1 MDDNRTDREKGTAQ
15 VAGLE
20 RFLRARLLNALTR
33 LFLILVL
40 VGGLISALTPGS
52 HFLETASIC
61 LALAVGFAIW
71 FIAQYLQHV
80 RGLHTD
86 PVREV
91 ARLHK
96 KRSIKRAEFVH
107 AAQTSTGLPR
117 ASEDRNSD
125 APVKDPYEALREVD
139 VFGQKSED
147 GVNRTDDP
155 SRGPIE

>member
-1 MDDNRTDREKGTAQ
+1 MDDSRTDLQKATAQ
-15 VAGLE
+15 VEGLE
-20 RFLRARLLNALTR
+20 RFLRARLLNTMTCI
-33 LFLILVL
+33 FFILVL
-40 VGGLISALTPGS
+40 VGGLIIAATPGS

-61 LALAVGFAIW
+61 LVVTAAFATW
-71 FIAQYLQHV
+71 FIVRYLLLV

-96 KRSIKRAEFVH
+96 MRKIKNAGFI
-107 AAQTSTGLPR
+107 AASQSSRDVPRTGERRDWDVSQT
-117 ASEDRNSD
+117 DRYSVMRD
-125 APVKDPYEALREVD
+125 ID
-139 VFGQKSED
+139 VLGQKSDD

>member
-1 MDDNRTDREKGTAQ
+1 MDDSRTDLEKATAQ

-20 RFLRARLLNALTR
+20 RFLRARLLNTITR
-33 LFLILVL
+33 LFLVLVL
-40 VGGLISALTPGS
+40 VGGLISAATPGS

-61 LALAVGFAIW
+61 LVVAAAFATW
-71 FIAQYLQHV
+71 FVVHYLQLV

-96 KRSIKRAEFVH
+96 KRKIKNAGFVDTAQSSRGLARAGER
-107 AAQTSTGLPR
+107 G
-117 ASEDRNSD
+117 DSD
-125 APVKDPYEALREVD
+125 APETDGYDAMRDVD
-139 VFGQKSED
+139 ILGQRSED